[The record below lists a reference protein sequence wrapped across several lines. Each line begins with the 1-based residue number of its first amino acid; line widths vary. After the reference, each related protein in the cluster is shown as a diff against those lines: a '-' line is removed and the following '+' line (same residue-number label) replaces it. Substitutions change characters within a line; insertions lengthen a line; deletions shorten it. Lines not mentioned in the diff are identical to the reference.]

1 MSASF
6 TVTVVTTPDLNGA
19 REIAHRYSAAIDD
32 GDLDAA
38 VALFAA
44 DADLLLPDPPH
55 HLEPMIRHHG
65 TDEIRKALCSVF
77 GVRATI
83 HEITGQVME
92 LTSVDTDGTG
102 RASGRITCA
111 AHHYVDDSSRP
122 EHPDGAIDLVWR
134 IRYEDEYA
142 LQRGQWQI
150 VSRSL
155 TVLAIEKRPVRAV
168 LPRGGI
174 RLLP

>member
-1 MSASF
+1 M
-6 TVTVVTTPDLNGA
+6 TNPDLSGA
-19 REIAHRYSAAIDD
+19 REIAHRYAAAIDD

-44 DADLLLPDPPH
+44 DADLLLPDPPR

-65 TDEIRKALCSVF
+65 TEEIRKALCSVF

-83 HEITGQVME
+83 HEITGQVVE
-92 LTSVDTDGTG
+92 LTRVDTDGSG
-102 RASGRITCA
+102 RASGRITCV
-111 AHHYVDDSSRP
+111 AHHYLDDPSKS
-122 EHPDGAIDLVWR
+122 GASTDLVWR
-134 IRYEDEYA
+134 VRYEDEYA
-142 LQRGQWQI
+142 LQRGQWLI

-155 TVLAIEKRPVRAV
+155 TVLAIEKHPVRAV